1 MYMYKVPCYVL
12 TVMVMNM
19 WVHYQALTSA
29 QAATVY
35 SSLLTYMPF
44 IKKLLKFPTA
54 TDHIDVQPA
63 MLYKNS

>member
-19 WVHYQALTSA
+19 WVHYQAWTAA
-29 QAATVY
+29 QAAIIY

-44 IKKLLKFPTA
+44 IKKTA
-54 TDHIDVQPA
+54 
-63 MLYKNS
+63 